1 MDVSGCSF
9 LIFVLVLIFISTY
22 FVDSLVPTL
31 AWTLLW
37 AIYVYAKNLWS
48 TDDSLSQNNS
58 INTRNVAAQQQ
69 RGRAGLVAT
78 RLQNE

>member
-31 AWTLLW
+31 ALTLLL
-37 AIYVYAKNLWS
+37 AIYLYAKNLWS

-78 RLQNE
+78 RLPNE